1 MKMPVLGL
9 TALHN
14 ILRQLT
20 SVFANDA
27 ISLQYSIK
35 AIIKTIGKNCVA
47 SPNYLPDP
55 SLF

>member
-9 TALHN
+9 TASHN